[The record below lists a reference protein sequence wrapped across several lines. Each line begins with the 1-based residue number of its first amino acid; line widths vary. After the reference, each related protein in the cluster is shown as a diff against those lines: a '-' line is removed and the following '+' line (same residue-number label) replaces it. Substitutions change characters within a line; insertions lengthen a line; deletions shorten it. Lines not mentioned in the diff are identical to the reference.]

1 MLKAIWE
8 EIFQGNYL
16 FLILVIEIL
25 QFIVMFI
32 ALKKK

>member
-16 FLILVIEIL
+16 LLILVIEIL
-25 QFIVMFI
+25 QFIVMFT